1 MSIIA
6 DTLQRLQQQTPREE
20 SDAPENPSIV
30 IPPRGKREPGWHT
43 TPSRLK
49 FWLAG
54 IAMAIGLSGLGL
66 ASYWIGFN
74 LDFGMST
81 YASPGTNQSISPS
94 VSAPIPEVPPIDSP
108 FSEAMEMPAPYSVQ
122 DSPSLASQQPE
133 GESSRIQDA
142 ASAQT
147 PNPPNT
153 DNPLP
158 APLVVETPVSSE
170 AAVQSLSA
178 TPRKPQQRIVPMNV
192 STPNSGI
199 KISHLPES
207 AEPKI
212 ASTSLRVASLPQ
224 SDKPASEPGESEK
237 FDVAETPIPVE
248 IAWEEER
255 MGTEEFSSIPTQSID
270 GMSFLPNTTAMIPK
284 KDSLPQTAQETA
296 PVQRSS
302 TNRLPQARQLI
313 QAGEYE
319 EAVSLLSPLFKNPPV
334 NWEPWFWMGTAL
346 LGQGHLE
353 EADQF
358 FLSGL
363 ARNDKI
369 PQLWIQRALVAHQR
383 GEYQLAIHELRRAES
398 LDAAIPHTQLNM
410 GYAYEKLGNDR
421 LANEYYAKFLKLS
434 EGNPAFF
441 SIRKKLYARFT
452 EQVHSTPHPG
462 LPSSISENPQH
473 LNELSRP

>member
-158 APLVVETPVSSE
+158 TPLVVETPVSSE
-170 AAVQSLSA
+170 AAVQ
-178 TPRKPQQRIVPMNV
+178 
-192 STPNSGI
+192 
-199 KISHLPES
+199 
-207 AEPKI
+207 
-212 ASTSLRVASLPQ
+212 
-224 SDKPASEPGESEK
+224 
-237 FDVAETPIPVE
+237 
-248 IAWEEER
+248 
-255 MGTEEFSSIPTQSID
+255 
-270 GMSFLPNTTAMIPK
+270 
-284 KDSLPQTAQETA
+284 
-296 PVQRSS
+296 
-302 TNRLPQARQLI
+302 
-313 QAGEYE
+313 
-319 EAVSLLSPLFKNPPV
+319 
-334 NWEPWFWMGTAL
+334 
-346 LGQGHLE
+346 
-353 EADQF
+353 
-358 FLSGL
+358 
-363 ARNDKI
+363 
-369 PQLWIQRALVAHQR
+369 
-383 GEYQLAIHELRRAES
+383 
-398 LDAAIPHTQLNM
+398 
-410 GYAYEKLGNDR
+410 
-421 LANEYYAKFLKLS
+421 
-434 EGNPAFF
+434 
-441 SIRKKLYARFT
+441 
-452 EQVHSTPHPG
+452 
-462 LPSSISENPQH
+462 
-473 LNELSRP
+473 